1 MFVFLRPVRF
11 ADVDAARIV
20 FFARYLEYCHDALE
34 ALFAPLPG
42 GYSAMI
48 NDRDVGVPS
57 VRIEVDYRAPLRY
70 GDTARIC
77 VQVEQVGTTS
87 CTFRY
92 DMYRAADGTKAAS
105 VRHVVVHADL
115 QKLAKLPFDAEL
127 RALLEAHLVPAQA
140 TSA

>member
-1 MFVFLRPVRF
+1 MFVFHRPVRF

-70 GDTARIC
+70 GDTARIET
-77 VQVEQVGTTS
+77 VVEKVGNTS
-87 CTFRY
+87 VVFVHTLRR
-92 DMYRAADGTKAAS
+92 DADGTECAR
-105 VRHVVVHADL
+105 VRQVVVT
-115 QKLAKLPFDAEL
+115 AKLSTLTPLAVPDDV
-127 RALLEAHLVPAQA
+127 RALLAAGG
-140 TSA
+140 